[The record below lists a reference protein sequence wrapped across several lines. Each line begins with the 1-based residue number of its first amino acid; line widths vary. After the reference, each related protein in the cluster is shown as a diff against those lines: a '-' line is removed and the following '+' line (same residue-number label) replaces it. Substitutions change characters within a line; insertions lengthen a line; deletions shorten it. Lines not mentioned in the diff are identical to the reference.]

1 MRQYVTELYRV
12 DDQRNDF
19 IYANGIKIKDYMP
32 NNLPRKD
39 EDYTEFIMTVI
50 NKIITVTQDNS
61 EDARERTVYE
71 KFTQFNEHIF
81 WITQQ
86 KTYQQVLNRSE
97 KNSKEGK
104 ETRISKLIQEGLGN
118 HYEEILSN

>member
-1 MRQYVTELYRV
+1 
-12 DDQRNDF
+12 
-19 IYANGIKIKDYMP
+19 MP

-71 KFTQFNEHIF
+71 KFT
-81 WITQQ
+81 
-86 KTYQQVLNRSE
+86 
-97 KNSKEGK
+97 
-104 ETRISKLIQEGLGN
+104 
-118 HYEEILSN
+118 